1 MTDSTAP
8 ATDPIDTSPVI
19 DSWEQL
25 LDNLRQRY
33 PGQKDSVLFCI
44 NKLHQNP
51 ELSLRDFRDEARLY
65 GLNLAGRSLHSAKV
79 LLGLA
84 EPSVRR
90 TAVPAGATTEA
101 ETATPRPAAQRD
113 ASPVQRRA
121 TRTAN
126 GNDTSIG
133 GQLLE
138 VVQRLQD
145 SAGAEAERLRA
156 AICAALEVIDD
167 VLAED

>member
-8 ATDPIDTSPVI
+8 ATDPVDTSSVI

-25 LDNLRQRY
+25 LENLRQRY

-51 ELSLRDFRDEARLY
+51 ELTLRDFRDEARLY
-65 GLNLAGRSLHSAKV
+65 GINLAGRSLHSAKV

-84 EPSVRR
+84 EPSARR
-90 TAVPAGATTEA
+90 KPEPAVAAAPVTLPPKAARTSPTKAAATI
-101 ETATPRPAAQRD
+101 D
-113 ASPVQRRA
+113 
-121 TRTAN
+121 
-126 GNDTSIG
+126 DSIE
-133 GQLLE
+133 GQLLD
-138 VVQRLQD
+138 VVQRLQS
-145 SAGAEAERLRA
+145 SAGAEAERLRS
-156 AICAALEVIDD
+156 AIRAALDVIED